1 MSFEKK
7 KREENLIVFTPS
19 NDLIPL
25 KNPKKKK
32 INKCSIYKIHYNHT
46 VYQFNSLNVY
56 EIFFV
61 TDHWNLAYES
71 SILQIERNVPAN

>member
-7 KREENLIVFTPS
+7 KKGRKFDCFHSFEWFNSIKKS
-19 NDLIPL
+19 
-25 KNPKKKK
+25 KKK

>member
-1 MSFEKK
+1 M
-7 KREENLIVFTPS
+7 L
-19 NDLIPL
+19 L
-25 KNPKKKK
+25 
-32 INKCSIYKIHYNHT
+32 YKIHYNHT